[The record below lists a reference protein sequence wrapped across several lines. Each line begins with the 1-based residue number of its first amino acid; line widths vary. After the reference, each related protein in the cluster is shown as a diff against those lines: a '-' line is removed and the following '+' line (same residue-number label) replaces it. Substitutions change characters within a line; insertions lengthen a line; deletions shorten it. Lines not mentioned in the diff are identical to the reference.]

1 MTLLAAFRLALQDLR
16 APEARRVLWRSVGLS
31 VAVFGVLAVGVQA
44 GIGALTGDQ
53 AGWIRTLLDI
63 LGGLATLAVVWIVFP
78 SVATFFAGAML
89 DGLVGGV
96 EQRHYP
102 RQDATGSSWSESL
115 AASARFALVA
125 IALNLVLLPMYIGL
139 LFVPPLAPVA
149 FFSVN
154 GYLLCR
160 EYFELVALRHL
171 DPRALAALRKQHGG
185 RLFLAG
191 VILALLFAV
200 PVVNLFAPVLG
211 AAAMVHVFH
220 GLKR

>member
-16 APEARRVLWRSVGLS
+16 APETRRVVWRSVGLS
-31 VAVFGVLAVGVQA
+31 VAVFVALAVGVQA

-115 AASARFALVA
+115 AASAHFAL
-125 IALNLVLLPMYIGL
+125 MYIGL

-154 GYLLCR
+154 GYLLGR
-160 EYFELVALRHL
+160 EYFDLVALRHL